1 MQTKQLYV
9 NDNMNTSS
17 NYIVDAQNSNTKK
30 ISHLVN
36 DEPEFNKVKRN
47 ANKTNDKQF
56 LELKS
61 ISKCSFHLK
70 ILIYRSLLIDQLYV
84 IF

>member
-9 NDNMNTSS
+9 NDNMKTSS
-17 NYIVDAQNSNTKK
+17 NHIVDAQNSNTKK
-30 ISHLVN
+30 ILHLVN
-36 DEPEFNKVKRN
+36 DAPKFNKVKHN
-47 ANKTNDKQF
+47 VDKTNDKQF

-61 ISKCSFHLK
+61 ISKYSFHLK
-70 ILIYRSLLIDQLYV
+70 ILIYRSLLIDPLYV